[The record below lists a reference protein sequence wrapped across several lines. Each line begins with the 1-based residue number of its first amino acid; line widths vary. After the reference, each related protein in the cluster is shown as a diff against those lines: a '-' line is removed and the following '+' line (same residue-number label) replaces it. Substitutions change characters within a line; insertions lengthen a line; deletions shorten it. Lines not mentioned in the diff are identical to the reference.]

1 MSSPRKKKR
10 KAIKGQ
16 RPSAARIKAF
26 KEKYQAHFE
35 KLGDALELY
44 EGEHPDWQDECLYW
58 LADYSLHRLREFI
71 ESKDECEISW
81 SSPFV
86 ELKFPVE
93 CRWFE
98 EDGEPKFSVNTGKIT
113 EKDLASKEGALK
125 SLTRLMVR
133 QIEITTL
140 QTVTSYAAYSQ
151 KGRRYT
157 PMLGQDAVGYL
168 QSLKSAKERGDAI
181 SSLLQPYSTGGGSI
195 TFPTDIQPGDTIPES
210 VAIQLSKIK
219 PPLLTVPLKLEKIGD
234 VQVFVIFEVHPL
246 IVNFAKKEA
255 HYPLVIGLSVFTN
268 SSLKA
273 PLPTP
278 PWLCFG
284 KLSKAEQR
292 KLWDSIF
299 ETTSARFAQFW
310 PKKRDQLEEAIIDV
324 NLRIRIRK
332 GESVTLG
339 ELPAETLRQLVQAG
353 EIIQLDIRNERQAS
367 KPLGPEF
374 TAMLKKVESAKTA
387 AEKGTALEHLMIE
400 LFSTIRGFRL
410 DSRSKTKT
418 EELDIFIENGSDEP
432 GLRTEGNVILVE
444 CKNCS
449 TKCSKDDY
457 VVFYQKMV
465 NRRQRCTLGFL
476 VSWNGFAKTI
486 PLEALRT
493 SRDEP
498 LVILLDGRQIAAAI
512 KQGDF
517 LDLVLKARR
526 EAIRS

>member
-1 MSSPRKKKR
+1 MASPRKKKG
-10 KAIKGQ
+10 KAAKGK

-26 KEKYQAHFE
+26 DEKYQAHFE
-35 KLGDALELY
+35 KLGNALDLY
-44 EGEHPDWQDECLYW
+44 EREHPEWQNECLYW
-58 LADYSLHRLREFI
+58 LMDYSLRRLREFI
-71 ESKDECEISW
+71 EAKEEREISW

-98 EDGEPKFSVNTGKIT
+98 EGGEPKFSVNTGKIT
-113 EKDLASKEGALK
+113 EEDLASEDNALK
-125 SLTRLMVR
+125 SLTRLMIR

-151 KGRRYT
+151 EGPRYT
-157 PMLGQDAVGYL
+157 PMLGQDAVEYL
-168 QSLKSAKERGDAI
+168 LSLKSGRERSDAI

-195 TFPTDIQPGDTIPES
+195 TLPADIQPGDSIPES

-219 PPLLTVPLKLEKIGD
+219 PPLLTVPLKLDGIGEA
-234 VQVFVIFEVHPL
+234 QVFVIFEVHPL

-255 HYPLVIGLSVFTN
+255 YYPLVIGLSVFTN

-273 PLPTP
+273 PLPAP

-284 KLSKAEQR
+284 KLPKTRQR
-292 KLWDSIF
+292 NLWDSIF
-299 ETTSARFAQFW
+299 TATSACFAQFW
-310 PKKRDQLEEAIIDV
+310 PQKRDQLEEAIIEV
-324 NLRIRIRK
+324 NLRIRVRK
-332 GESVTLG
+332 GESVALG
-339 ELPAETLRQLVQAG
+339 ELPAETLRQLVQSG
-353 EIIQLDIRNERQAS
+353 EIIQLDIRNEGQTS

-374 TAMLKKVESAKTA
+374 MAMLQEVERAKTA
-387 AEKGTALEHLMIE
+387 EQKGKALEKLMVE

-418 EELDIFIENGSDEP
+418 EEIDIFIENGSDEP
-432 GLRTEGNVILVE
+432 GLRNEGNVILVE

-465 NRRQRCTLGFL
+465 NRRKRCTLGFL
-476 VSWNGFAKTI
+476 VSWKGFAKTI

-493 SRDEP
+493 SREEP
-498 LVILLDGRQIAAAI
+498 LVVLLDGQQIASAI
-512 KQGDF
+512 KGGNF
-517 LDLVLKARR
+517 LDFVLKARR
-526 EAIRS
+526 DAIKA